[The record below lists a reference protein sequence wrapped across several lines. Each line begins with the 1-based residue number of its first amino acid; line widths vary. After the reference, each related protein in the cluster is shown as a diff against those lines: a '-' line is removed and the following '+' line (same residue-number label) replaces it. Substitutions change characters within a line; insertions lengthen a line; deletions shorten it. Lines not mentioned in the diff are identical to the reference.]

1 MKRWHEDDSTCNE
14 DSGNEVSDKNSG
26 AVDLPETEQ
35 NAENDGGED
44 SGEISYENTDETMD
58 EVLDVSVLSESG
70 LSRSSPWRYKCR
82 LRGVLTANPIDNMN
96 ILIAFNKKSEVDPKL
111 SSEIAKLEHPG
122 NMTIW
127 QYTYRAKKVEGIF
140 SKIQS
145 TDAKVKLMT
154 FWLDQLLSHSVVEAI
169 FNSFDVLLPSKFVPR
184 AYSVSQVAAE
194 PSTKYLV
201 CSSRSPVEVQR
212 NSINFLINLANAC
225 NLSSSHYGDPCI
237 LADTTSCSVEFARK
251 VLVAI
256 AAGEVENFLELR
268 RPRIDAIKCSDWP
281 SLIKK
286 FVLLPE
292 NSRSVPGKQ
301 QVSVRYGV
309 HLPKYL
315 LLRSRDL
322 IAFDFKQQY
331 PNCEFSTSTIK
342 REFPQNAVTPT
353 GRDIERNRCPI
364 HANVRRVVKR
374 INREIREDSSNIATI
389 PQSCRDLA
397 TSAMCQLP
405 TISSTQ
411 PTSWRIECVTN
422 QCKDCPGLQ
431 VALPENLLRKS
442 ITFSMWESKKVKI
455 TKTDKSNKTTTV
467 EKHVFSLYPHTITVE
482 EAMEKL
488 KVLVKNLKWHIY
500 TAHGQW
506 SAHDVQRSCLDVNS
520 IITVED
526 YQMNIEVVYTENPTS
541 LAYSTNKK
549 TVALFPICVEFVNS
563 KGELCKGAIAFLS
576 EDNVHGQNV

>member
-1 MKRWHEDDSTCNE
+1 M
-14 DSGNEVSDKNSG
+14 
-26 AVDLPETEQ
+26 
-35 NAENDGGED
+35 
-44 SGEISYENTDETMD
+44 
-58 EVLDVSVLSESG
+58 
-70 LSRSSPWRYKCR
+70 
-82 LRGVLTANPIDNMN
+82 
-96 ILIAFNKKSEVDPKL
+96 
-111 SSEIAKLEHPG
+111 
-122 NMTIW
+122 
-127 QYTYRAKKVEGIF
+127 
-140 SKIQS
+140 
-145 TDAKVKLMT
+145 
-154 FWLDQLLSHSVVEAI
+154 
-169 FNSFDVLLPSKFVPR
+169 
-184 AYSVSQVAAE
+184 
-194 PSTKYLV
+194 
-201 CSSRSPVEVQR
+201 
-212 NSINFLINLANAC
+212 
-225 NLSSSHYGDPCI
+225 
-237 LADTTSCSVEFARK
+237 
-251 VLVAI
+251 
-256 AAGEVENFLELR
+256 
-268 RPRIDAIKCSDWP
+268 
-281 SLIKK
+281 
-286 FVLLPE
+286 
-292 NSRSVPGKQ
+292 
-301 QVSVRYGV
+301 GV

-353 GRDIERNRCPI
+353 GRDIERNTCPI

-374 INREIREDSSNIATI
+374 INWEIREDSSNIATI

-500 TAHGQW
+500 TAHRQW

-576 EDNVHGQNV
+576 EDKVHDHQQAKMFEIRAFEVIREKINQPIYNWKQFSDGCAGQFRSRFTAASMFPMKEKLGLENISFDFFEAHEGKSVSDTIGSIVKCAFLRGVHKMCVFIL